1 MANLPASWAERLGLL
16 TRRGVDVYA
25 FLKHDRKGLAVDRA
39 SRLAALLRAESHVGE
54 HAMLS

>member
-25 FLKHDRKGLAVDRA
+25 FLKHDRKGLAVERA
-39 SRLAALLRAESHVGE
+39 MRLSALLRAEGDVGE
-54 HAMLS
+54 QALLS